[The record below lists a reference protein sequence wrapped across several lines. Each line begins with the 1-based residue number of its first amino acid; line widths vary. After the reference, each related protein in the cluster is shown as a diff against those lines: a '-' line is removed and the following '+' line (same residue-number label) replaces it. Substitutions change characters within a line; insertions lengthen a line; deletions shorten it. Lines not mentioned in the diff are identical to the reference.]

1 MTAHVYRRN
10 TRLVLMGRIKVAD
23 WRNELRHLEL
33 SLPVAEG
40 LMAKLADEDNELRL
54 NAKELVDLL
63 QGKGEIADYVKLSAS
78 AEKVTRTLTA
88 LTKVAWEH
96 EVPFSVDEIER
107 ADGDEYFDSFSA
119 AYLVDGSV
127 RQHGPESEEEGANG

>member
-1 MTAHVYRRN
+1 
-10 TRLVLMGRIKVAD
+10 MGRIKVAD

-33 SLPVAEG
+33 SLPVAEA
-40 LMAKLADEDNELRL
+40 LMDKLADEDNALRL

-63 QGKGEIADYVKLSAS
+63 QGEGEIADYVKLSGS

-107 ADGDEYFDSFSA
+107 ADGDEYFDSFSSV
-119 AYLVDGSV
+119 YLVGTPLRPHVDDG
-127 RQHGPESEEEGANG
+127 REGTSNVKV